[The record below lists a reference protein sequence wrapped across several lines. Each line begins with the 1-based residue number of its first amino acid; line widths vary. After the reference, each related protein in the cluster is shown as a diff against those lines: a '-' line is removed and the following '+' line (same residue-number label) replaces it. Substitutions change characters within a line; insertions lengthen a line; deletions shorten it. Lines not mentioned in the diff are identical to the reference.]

1 MAANQI
7 IVFYYAGGF
16 VVLLKPPFGVSA
28 QAYALVLELDA

>member
-16 VVLLKPPFGVSA
+16 VVLLKPPLAVSA
-28 QAYALVLELDA
+28 QAYVPVLELEA